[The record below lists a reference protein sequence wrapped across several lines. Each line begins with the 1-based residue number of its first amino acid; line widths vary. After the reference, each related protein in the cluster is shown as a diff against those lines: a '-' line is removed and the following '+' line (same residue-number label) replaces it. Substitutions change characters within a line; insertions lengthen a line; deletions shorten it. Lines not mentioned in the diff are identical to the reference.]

1 MSGGFTQKTTIIVED
16 VAMQLVN
23 SVRPLRFE
31 TLEARRMLSASKSAK
46 PAKVTQPAPSGGTV
60 VVAPLNGLAPILLP
74 PGSETPSHASS
85 LPVVDTGELPAG
97 LPNIAGQA
105 EQLALNLFST
115 FQAAHPKAKVKVS
128 DNLSK
133 TGAYTLTLTATDGKG
148 HSFTE
153 TITESMTGVMVAMSL
168 VDGQHSE
175 YVVAA
180 QSVTGAMNAVLT
192 DAVFDN
198 GHFTSNQSELQINGH
213 LTSRQW

>member
-1 MSGGFTQKTTIIVED
+1 
-16 VAMQLVN
+16 
-23 SVRPLRFE
+23 
-31 TLEARRMLSASKSAK
+31 
-46 PAKVTQPAPSGGTV
+46 
-60 VVAPLNGLAPILLP
+60 LLP
-74 PGSETPSHASS
+74 PGTETPSHASS
-85 LPVVDTGELPAG
+85 LPAPLSGALPVG

-105 EQLALNLFST
+105 EQLALNVFST

-133 TGAYTLTLTATDGKG
+133 TGVYTLTLTATDGKG

-153 TITESMTGVMVAMSL
+153 TIIENKSGVTVTMSL

-175 YVVAA
+175 YVAAA

-198 GHFTSNQSELQINGH
+198 GHFTSNLSEVQFNGH
-213 LTSRQW
+213 LTTRQW